1 MHIFDEPK
9 IDCHAHVIDPAH
21 FPYGKNIAYKTRRT
35 EIGTTAQFRRVMS
48 CYGVKHAL
56 LVQPNSGYEGDNSC
70 LLDAIAKGEGRF
82 KGIAIVDLDAG
93 VTALKNLQT
102 QGIIGVAINPTF
114 HGNEYYRDTAGLM
127 KRLAD
132 LDMFLDLQ
140 VENDQFLMYEPW
152 IASIPVKVLIDHVGR
167 PTPPGR
173 PRPAVLC
180 SHSSIGRHGTSKPE
194 AFRLPEIRP
203 LTPYPFED
211 CWPFVRALVDA
222 FTLDHCMWASDWPY
236 LRAQE
241 RQDYGPLVQ
250 QAGEL
255 FPNAWIGANFSG
267 RRQLA
272 CSNSR
277 PKTNDGKSLDEVE
290 TSLSGY
296 ELLNEPL
303 LNKGTAFT
311 EAEQDKFDLHGLL
324 PPHVSQLDYQVQRH
338 DLEALRT
345 SYRHAKVHVPARTAG
360 LQQSCSTQC

>member
-1 MHIFDEPK
+1 M
-9 IDCHAHVIDPAH
+9 
-21 FPYGKNIAYKTRRT
+21 
-35 EIGTTAQFRRVMS
+35 
-48 CYGVKHAL
+48 KHAL
-56 LVQPNSGYEGDNSC
+56 LVQPNFGYESDNSC

-114 HGNEYYRDTAGLM
+114 HGNEYYGDTTGLM

-167 PTPPGR
+167 PTPPAGLGQPSFAAILRLAGTGR
-173 PRPAVLC
+173 VSVKLSGYLKFARM
-180 SHSSIGRHGTSKPE
+180 
-194 AFRLPEIRP
+194 
-203 LTPYPFED
+203 PYPFED

-250 QAGEL
+250 LAGQL
-255 FPNAWIGANFSG
+255 FPNASD
-267 RRQLA
+267 RRKLFWETP
-272 CSNSR
+272 SR
-277 PKTNDGKSLDEVE
+277 L
-290 TSLSGY
+290 
-296 ELLNEPL
+296 
-303 LNKGTAFT
+303 F
-311 EAEQDKFDLHGLL
+311 KF
-324 PPHVSQLDYQVQRH
+324 
-338 DLEALRT
+338 A
-345 SYRHAKVHVPARTAG
+345 AKD
-360 LQQSCSTQC
+360 Q